1 MTVRYC
7 GRCAET
13 LTEDDGGC
21 ACGWSAGSDS
31 ETAVIPVV
39 GGPELVRP
47 YFRADAGTAGTTLS
61 GEVLNGEVLSGEV
74 LSSGTVPGSGGYQG
88 PTQLLPP
95 VLSAPRPGDGTGTPP
110 GRGPGARG
118 SRPQPQRGGRRGPSR
133 NSVLIGAAVVAI
145 AGLGVAAALIPTM
158 LGGHPV
164 DYAQPQ
170 PGVTAPL
177 PTATGAA
184 GGSAAPSASAS
195 ASPSAVAPTRSAAAP
210 TSAASAPTTAPSAPT
225 HSASSAPVTSSS
237 TGAPASVGPT
247 AGASAGASSSSSASD
262 SLSYG
267 DSGPAVATL
276 QQDLAELYVDP
287 GLDPSGS
294 FDQRTYRDVVRF
306 QDWYDVTGD
315 PSGVYGPASQAA
327 MAEALQQM
335 DSQQGGSGQ

>member
-13 LTEDDGGC
+13 LTEDDSGC
-21 ACGWSAGSDS
+21 ACGWRAGTDS

-47 YFRADAGTAGTTLS
+47 YFRADAGTVGTA
-61 GEVLNGEVLSGEV
+61 LSGEV
-74 LSSGTVPGSGGYQG
+74 LSSETLPGSGGYQG

-95 VLSAPRPGDGTGTPP
+95 VPAAPRPGGGAGAPP
-110 GRGPGARG
+110 RGGHGSAPRG
-118 SRPQPQRGGRRGPSR
+118 SGPQPQRGGRRGPSR

-145 AGLGVAAALIPTM
+145 SGLGVAAALIPTM

-184 GGSAAPSASAS
+184 GGSASPSTSVS
-195 ASPSAVAPTRSAAAP
+195 ASPSAVTPTRSAAAP
-210 TSAASAPTTAPSAPT
+210 TSAAAAPTTASSVPT
-225 HSASSAPVTSSS
+225 HSTSSTPVTSSS

-247 AGASAGASSSSSASD
+247 AGASAGASSSSSPSD

-267 DSGPAVATL
+267 DSGAAVVTL

-287 GLDPSGS
+287 GLDDSGS

-327 MAEALQQM
+327 MAAALQQM
-335 DSQQGGSGQ
+335 YDQQGGSGQ

>member
-13 LTEDDGGC
+13 LTESGGC

-47 YFRADAGTAGTTLS
+47 YFRADGGAVGTA
-61 GEVLNGEVLSGEV
+61 LSGEV
-74 LSSGTVPGSGGYQG
+74 LSSETSPGSGGYQG

-95 VLSAPRPGDGTGTPP
+95 VPPAPRSAGGAGAPP
-110 GRGPGARG
+110 RGGRGSGPRG
-118 SRPQPQRGGRRGPSR
+118 SGPQRGGRRGPSR
-133 NSVLIGAAVVAI
+133 NSVLIGAAIVAI
-145 AGLGVAAALIPTM
+145 AGLGVTAALIPSM
-158 LGGHPV
+158 LGSHTV

-184 GGSAAPSASAS
+184 GATADPSASVTAS
-195 ASPSAVAPTRSAAAP
+195 AAAAAPTRSAAAP
-210 TSAASAPTTAPSAPT
+210 TSAPAAAPTASAAPT
-225 HSASSAPVTSSS
+225 HSAGRTPVTGGSTGASAPVSPTS
-237 TGAPASVGPT
+237 
-247 AGASAGASSSSSASD
+247 GASAGASTSSSPSG

-267 DSGPAVATL
+267 DDGPAVTTL

-287 GLDPSGS
+287 GLDDSGS
-294 FDQRTYRDVVRF
+294 YDQRTYRDVVRF
-306 QDWYDVTGD
+306 QMWYGVTAD

-327 MAEALQQM
+327 MAEALQQL
-335 DSQQGGSGQ
+335 DGEQGGSGQ